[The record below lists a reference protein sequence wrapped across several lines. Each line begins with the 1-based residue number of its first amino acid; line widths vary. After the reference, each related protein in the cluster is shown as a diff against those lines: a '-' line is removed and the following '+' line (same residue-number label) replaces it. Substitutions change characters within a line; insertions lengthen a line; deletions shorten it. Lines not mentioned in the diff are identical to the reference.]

1 MRGLLQSS
9 VISIISIR
17 YTVILITYYSI
28 RQVSSQ
34 QSAIQFCSSSDDAPA
49 PFRARKDASLF
60 PSSVESTAAA

>member
-17 YTVILITYYSI
+17 YTVILHNLLFYST
-28 RQVSSQ
+28 SQ